1 MRVREREI
9 ERGGDA
15 TQLVIFTLVKLELD
29 SISLR
34 LAAHVAVRVLSRRA
48 DTESEWIRIW
58 HYQAVDMEW
67 IS

>member
-1 MRVREREI
+1 MRVRERE
-9 ERGGDA
+9 RGRDA

-58 HYQAVDMEW
+58 HYQAAGVEW